1 MVDDGVFRLM
11 LLAGFAAVLPFAL
24 YFRIRSQRTREVLD
38 RTQEGVPL
46 MILLRLFGIG
56 AVASAVAFAVD
67 PTAMEWSRLPFPAW
81 LRWCGVPISFAAG
94 ALLIWTFRTLGPN
107 LTDTVV
113 TRKEHELVTDGPYR
127 WVRHPF
133 YVAFLLTV
141 LGSGLVT
148 SSGSLIA
155 CGSVAFLLVVARTP
169 IEERKLIERFG
180 DDYRDLMGRTH
191 RFVPRFPKG

>member
-1 MVDDGVFRLM
+1 MGDDGVFRLM
-11 LLAGFAAVLPFAL
+11 LLAGFAVVLPFAL
-24 YFRIRSQRTREVLD
+24 FFRIRSQRTREALD

-46 MILLRLFGIG
+46 MILLRLFGIA
-56 AVASAVAFAVD
+56 AVGSAVAFAVD
-67 PTAMEWSRLPFPAW
+67 PSSMEWSRLPFPTW
-81 LRWCGVPISFAAG
+81 LRWCGVPIGFTAG
-94 ALLIWTFRTLGPN
+94 ALLLWTFRTLGPN

-113 TRKEHELVTDGPYR
+113 TRKNHELVTHGPYR

-133 YVAFLLTV
+133 YVAFFLTV

-148 SSGSLIA
+148 ANGLLIA

-169 IEERKLIERFG
+169 IEERKLIEHFG
-180 DDYRDLMGRTH
+180 DDYRDLMRRTH